1 MRKFFEAS
9 NPWALRA
16 IAERLLEAAD
26 RGLWSASE
34 AALATL
40 RPRRAG
46 GRGLGGGRDESTANR
61 EVVPVARRGRCRR
74 SSRWPWSWRGR
85 PGHRGSAAARARRG
99 ARKSTVARGL
109 ASAAARRR
117 PVRRA
122 APRGDRGP
130 GRRAP
135 STWRPPS
142 GAASYRFPPGL
153 LAAADGGVLYVDE
166 VNLLADHLVDV
177 LLDAA
182 ASGVN
187 RVERDGVS
195 HVHPSRFVLVGSM
208 NPEEGELRPQLLDRF
223 GLAVGVRS
231 PTDPAL
237 RAEAVRRR
245 LAFDKDPGAFRA
257 RWAEAEQTLAD
268 RVATTVSA
276 PLAPG
281 LEEDVAR
288 LCAAA
293 GAEGLRADLTLC
305 RAAAALAGW
314 EASSVADTTHVRR
327 VASLVLAHRRA
338 TPFERPLGARTDLDD
353 LLDDTLGDRVD
364 PDVDAR
370 ADEPAGSERST
381 GERRP
386 ANAAPRRTQHRRTQH
401 RRTRGRG
408 DQSAPAHRYRP
419 PRPSC
424 PPA

>member
-1 MRKFFEAS
+1 MSGEVF
-9 NPWALRA
+9 PLPALVDAEELTLALVLSAVDPA
-16 IAERLLEAAD
+16 IGGVLL
-26 RGLWSASE
+26 RGEKGSAK
-34 AALATL
+34 
-40 RPRRAG
+40 
-46 GRGLGGGRDESTANR
+46 STA
-61 EVVPVARRGRCRR
+61 
-74 SSRWPWSWRGR
+74 
-85 PGHRGSAAARARRG
+85 
-99 ARKSTVARGL
+99 ARGL
-109 ASAAARRR
+109 ATLL
-117 PVRRA
+117 PGA
-122 APRGDRGP
+122 APFVELPLGATEERVVGSLDLKAALGGGD
-130 GRRAP
+130 
-135 STWRPPS
+135 
-142 GAASYRFPPGL
+142 YRFQPGL

-177 LLDAA
+177 LLDV
-182 ASGVN
+182 ASGGVN
-187 RVERDGVS
+187 RVERDGMS

-281 LEEDVAR
+281 LEDDVAR

-370 ADEPAGSERST
+370 A
-381 GERRP
+381 RRTCWQRTQYRRTQYRRTQH
-386 ANAAPRRTQHRRTQH
+386 RRTQHRRTQH